1 MLLQSSNRLNPTD
14 WSRDGRLIVY
24 GELDP
29 KTQEDLW
36 ILPLDGD
43 RRPFPFLRT
52 EFNEI
57 QGRLS
62 PDSQWVAYTSDES
75 GAPEVYVQGFA
86 GREAS
91 GPKVRVSVSG
101 GSEPKWRRDGREL
114 FYIARDRK
122 LIAVEVK
129 AAATFEVGATRTLF
143 EVSQDYTFTADGQR
157 FLVSTTVGDSSSG
170 AITLVVNWTSALT
183 R

>member
-1 MLLQSSNRLNPTD
+1 MNLYQRSLSGGADQVLLQSSNRLNPTD
-14 WSRDGRLIVY
+14 WSRNGRLIVY

-86 GREAS
+86 GR
-91 GPKVRVSVSG
+91 
-101 GSEPKWRRDGREL
+101 
-114 FYIARDRK
+114 
-122 LIAVEVK
+122 
-129 AAATFEVGATRTLF
+129 VGVWPQGQGF
-143 EVSQDYTFTADGQR
+143 GQR
-157 FLVSTTVGDSSSG
+157 RQR
-170 AITLVVNWTSALT
+170 AEMAP
-183 R
+183 

>member
-1 MLLQSSNRLNPTD
+1 
-14 WSRDGRLIVY
+14 LIVY
-24 GELDP
+24 GEFDA

-43 RRPFPFLRT
+43 RKPFPFLRT

-75 GAPEVYVQGFA
+75 GAPEVYVQGFT

-101 GSEPKWRRDGREL
+101 GSQPKWRRDGREL
-114 FYIARDRK
+114 FYIARDQR
-122 LIAVEVK
+122 LTAVDVK
-129 AAATFEVGATRTLF
+129 AASQFEVGATRTLF
-143 EVSQDYTFTADGQR
+143 EVSQEYTLTADGQR
-157 FLVSTTVGDSSSG
+157 FLVSTAVVDSSSA
-170 AITLVVNWTSALT
+170 AITLVVNWTSALI